1 MYKLLQTNEY
11 KKKLKKL
18 IKNGYNINKMKEV
31 VDLLVEGKPLPPKYK
46 DHPLKGNFIGFREC
60 HVEPD
65 WLLIYKIQNDI
76 LILTLVTT
84 GTHSELF

>member
-11 KKKLKKL
+11 KKRLKKL
-18 IKNGYNINKMKEV
+18 IKNGYDINKMKEV

-65 WLLIYKIQNDI
+65 WLLVYNIDKTFGIVKLQ
-76 LILTLVTT
+76 
-84 GTHSELF
+84 

>member
-11 KKKLKKL
+11 KKRLKKL
-18 IKNGYNINKMKEV
+18 IKNGYDINKMKAV

-46 DHPLKGNFIGFREC
+46 DHPLKGDFIGFREC

-65 WLLIYKIQNDI
+65 WLLVYKIQNDV

-84 GTHSELF
+84 GTHSNLF

>member
-11 KKKLKKL
+11 KKRLKKL
-18 IKNGYNINKMKEV
+18 IKNGYDINKMKAV

-46 DHPLKGNFIGFREC
+46 DHPLKGDFIGFREC

-65 WLLIYKIQNDI
+65 WLLVYKIQNDI

-84 GTHSELF
+84 GTHSNLF

>member
-11 KKKLKKL
+11 KKRLKKL
-18 IKNGYNINKMKEV
+18 IKNGYDINKMKAV

-46 DHPLKGNFIGFREC
+46 DHPLKGNFVGYREC

-65 WLLIYKIQNDI
+65 WLLVYKIQNDV

-84 GTHSELF
+84 GTHSNLF

>member
-1 MYKLLQTNEY
+1 
-11 KKKLKKL
+11 
-18 IKNGYNINKMKEV
+18 MKVV

-65 WLLIYKIQNDI
+65 WLLIYKIQNDV